1 MEDALESW
9 WPRGLGLASIRA
21 YWAPGTRRGGVHLIS
36 CHQARG
42 YPQSKELTGWH
53 FPCWAWSYSLLK
65 WNSISQSVNCEAPV
79 FWFVPSTKGRVD
91 GGWVSRWVCWWVHFE
106 DKCRTGNDPAAVSLP
121 QVNGPGYNWHSPPP
135 AQCLVIF
142 LSHHSTLFSLCRTF
156 EEDPGL
162 SVALCRLVN
171 RCYPPALKWS
181 RADELTSRD
190 QAIARLQMD
199 RRLGPGSICLH
210 WRSNCNVEYHQ
221 LQSCLL

>member
-1 MEDALESW
+1 MGHRGPKIQWMEKSKQYFKL
-9 WPRGLGLASIRA
+9 
-21 YWAPGTRRGGVHLIS
+21 
-36 CHQARG
+36 ARG
-42 YPQSKELTGWH
+42 FFHCQKLKPISKMNWNQSHHWFWH
-53 FPCWAWSYSLLK
+53 FPDQFC
-65 WNSISQSVNCEAPV
+65 SITIFTRMP
-79 FWFVPSTKGRVD
+79 R
-91 GGWVSRWVCWWVHFE
+91 RWVCGLVHFE

>member
-1 MEDALESW
+1 MWTVKL
-9 WPRGLGLASIRA
+9 L
-21 YWAPGTRRGGVHLIS
+21 
-36 CHQARG
+36 
-42 YPQSKELTGWH
+42 
-53 FPCWAWSYSLLK
+53 YSL
-65 WNSISQSVNCEAPV
+65 QV
-79 FWFVPSTKGRVD
+79 WFVPSTKGRVD
-91 GGWVSRWVCWWVHFE
+91 GGWVSRWVSWWVHFE

-162 SVALCRLVN
+162 SVALCPLVN

-210 WRSNCNVEYHQ
+210 WRSNFSVEYHQ
-221 LQSCLL
+221 LQVVCYSLIQIKGTFWFFPPEDWKQEGMKMAWYQITQNRERLKTF

>member
-1 MEDALESW
+1 MWTVKL
-9 WPRGLGLASIRA
+9 L
-21 YWAPGTRRGGVHLIS
+21 
-36 CHQARG
+36 
-42 YPQSKELTGWH
+42 
-53 FPCWAWSYSLLK
+53 YSL
-65 WNSISQSVNCEAPV
+65 QV
-79 FWFVPSTKGRVD
+79 WFVPSTRGRVD